1 MGLPTG
7 FTNGGMPGSKA
18 KDSHVKG
25 SKHTKAL
32 SIKRQQ
38 MKDRVQQGIY
48 EVNPAF
54 YKGTIQHL
62 ED

>member
-25 SKHTKAL
+25 SNYTKAL
-32 SIKRQQ
+32 SK
-38 MKDRVQQGIY
+38 VSY

-54 YKGTIQHL
+54 YK
-62 ED
+62 